1 MSVCPFDFTN
11 TIEQNIDMLSL
22 SYSFDITSS
31 ITTVNTTNPL
41 NEGVSM
47 NQSPKVPAIILN
59 LGGRTSK
66 AVLSIGINGKL
77 TTFNLYDAYI
87 TKVFPK
93 IKKGSSYNFVIEGI
107 ATKNVNGEKILI
119 YIPLN
124 PKLGTNTV
132 GTTGNPFYP
141 IETALTSDSN
151 TLTDIASELNVDF
164 NKLIPTNKYYYHTYT
179 DTSKTLYN
187 IITFDESNL
196 TYGTIFGKIL
206 SASLDK
212 KTTDYFS
219 EIKEKNNATIS
230 YPLFMSITNP
240 INQDIVTNSLDDNI
254 YIDCQ
259 PTDLL
264 NNEGGNYL
272 QTSVKEMVTLV
283 AYLERAFP
291 YIIIIVFLTLLIIF
305 TLSLSSFFKKHFGS
319 VTEDPLTKPYLTVTG
334 VLTRMTSIFRS
345 KPKIEPPKQP

>member
-22 SYSFDITSS
+22 TYSFDITSS

-107 ATKNVNGEKILI
+107 STKNVNGEKILI

-124 PKLGTNTV
+124 PKLGTSSV

-151 TLTDIASELNVDF
+151 NLTDIASELNVDF
-164 NKLIPTNKYYYHTYT
+164 NKLIPMNRYYYHTYT
-179 DTSKTLYN
+179 DTSNTLYN

-219 EIKEKNNATIS
+219 EVKEKNNATIS

-240 INQDIVTNSLDDNI
+240 INQDIITNSLEDNI

-264 NNEGGNYL
+264 KNEGGNYL
-272 QTSVKEMVTLV
+272 QTTVKEAVGLVT
-283 AYLERAFP
+283 YLERAFP
-291 YIIIIVFLTLLIIF
+291 YLILIVFVTLLIIF
-305 TLSLSSFFKKHFGS
+305 IFSISSFFKKHFGS
-319 VTEDPLTKPYLTVTG
+319 ETITEDPKPSLTFKG
-334 VLTRMTSIFRS
+334 VLTRMGSIFSS
-345 KPKIEPPKQP
+345 KPKIEPPKAP